1 MRRTVPIVLL
11 LGACAAPHTSPTGV
25 QAVPD
30 ATAAILKTAA
40 VNGAREEIA
49 RGSDN
54 AGTRNGIYLDTLV
67 GPTPPQ
73 ALFELAHPRPW
84 LDAMVATHKVDGV
97 FGVPARE
104 GHLPRTAFAIEVGEP
119 FRSGHDTLEVVYD
132 WCVRRFPAARGAAGS
147 ASVWRDLFVSSD
159 TGWARV
165 AHLPAIAPTACTP

>member
-1 MRRTVPIVLL
+1 MRGYALL
-11 LGACAAPHTSPTGV
+11 LLSMACTAAPLAPGGV
-25 QAVPD
+25 QTVPD

-73 ALFELAHPRPW
+73 GLYELSHPQAW

-104 GHLPRTAFAIEVGEP
+104 GHLPRVAFAIEVGEP
-119 FRSGHDTLEVVYD
+119 FPAGKDTLGIVYD
-132 WCVRRFPAARGAAGS
+132 WCTRRFPARRGSAGP
-147 ASVWRDLFVSSD
+147 ASVWRDLFVRSD
-159 TGWARV
+159 TGWTRV
-165 AHLPAIAPTACTP
+165 GHHPAVAPAACTP

>member
-1 MRRTVPIVLL
+1 MRGYALL
-11 LGACAAPHTSPTGV
+11 LLSMACTAAPLAPGGV
-25 QAVPD
+25 QTVPD

-73 ALFELAHPRPW
+73 GLYELSHPQAW
-84 LDAMVATHKVDGV
+84 LDAMVATHK
-97 FGVPARE
+97 
-104 GHLPRTAFAIEVGEP
+104 EP
-119 FRSGHDTLEVVYD
+119 FPAGKDTLGIVYD
-132 WCVRRFPAARGAAGS
+132 WCTRRFPARRGSAGP
-147 ASVWRDLFVSSD
+147 ASVWRDLFVRSD

-165 AHLPAIAPTACTP
+165 GHHPAVAPAACTP